1 MTPHRLVLLRHAK
14 AEPAGAVVDH
24 ERPLAL
30 AGRRQAAAVGGA
42 LAAAGL
48 APTHVLCS
56 SALRTRQTWEIARTA
71 LTTAGAADPEVA
83 VTDLLYDASTGDL
96 AAVLRTQPAEA
107 STVLVVG
114 HEPTVSHASGVLAGP
129 GSDEAVLARVQR
141 GMPTAAWTVLELDGA
156 WDAVAPGALRL
167 VHLDRPD

>member
-1 MTPHRLVLLRHAK
+1 MTQHRVVLLRHAK

-30 AGRRQAAAVGGA
+30 VGRRQASAVGAA

-56 SALRTRQTWEIARTA
+56 SALRTRQTWELARTA
-71 LTTAGAADPEVA
+71 LAAAGAPDARVA
-83 VTDLLYDASTGDL
+83 VSDALYDASTGDV
-96 AAVLRTQPAEA
+96 AAMLQGLPQDA

-114 HEPTVSHASGVLAGP
+114 HEPTVSHAAGLLAGP
-129 GSDEAVLARVQR
+129 GSDAELVARVR
-141 GMPTAAWTVLELDGA
+141 AGVATATWSVLELDA
-156 WDAVAPGALRL
+156 DWADVAPAALRL
-167 VHLDRPD
+167 VRVERPA

>member
-1 MTPHRLVLLRHAK
+1 MTLHRLVLLRHAK
-14 AEPAGAVVDH
+14 AEPAGVVVDH

-30 AGRRQAAAVGGA
+30 VGRRQASAVGAA

-71 LTTAGAADPEVA
+71 LGAAGATAPVVS
-83 VTDLLYDASTGDL
+83 VTDDLYDASTGDL
-96 AAVLRTQPAEA
+96 AAILQSLPEEA

-114 HEPTVSHASGVLAGP
+114 HEPTMSQAAGALAGDA
-129 GSDEAVLARVQR
+129 SDEAVLARVR
-141 GMPTAAWTVLELDGA
+141 GGVPTAAWTVLEGDGA
-156 WDAVAPGALRL
+156 WDLVAPGALRL
-167 VHLDRPD
+167 VRLEVPA